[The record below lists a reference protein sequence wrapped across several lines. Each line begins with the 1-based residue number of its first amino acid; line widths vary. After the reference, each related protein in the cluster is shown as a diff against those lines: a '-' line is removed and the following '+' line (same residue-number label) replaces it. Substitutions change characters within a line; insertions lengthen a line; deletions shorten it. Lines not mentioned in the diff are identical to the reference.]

1 MIKEEGKFK
10 WIEEGEGNP
19 IILLHGLMGGIDNFG
34 DMVTILRT
42 ENFSKGMGYYSDRW
56 SEFLSTPH

>member
-19 IILLHGLMGGIDNFG
+19 IILLHGLTYIYLHKIGHRYA
-34 DMVTILRT
+34 ILP
-42 ENFSKGMGYYSDRW
+42 YSNVAQNPDR
-56 SEFLSTPH
+56 